1 MRVPMGKARVCAIR
15 KTCRFESCL
24 GLFFILY
31 QTGAT
36 GIGLLTQALRFN
48 SERLHEFNKE
58 DKMVEIKKITKDSKY
73 VTVYGEKDNGKK
85 TKVRISRKTA
95 IAKEILSKGRF
106 SLLNNFDKQKIISS
120 LNHHGS
126 LIVHRKS

>member
-1 MRVPMGKARVCAIR
+1 
-15 KTCRFESCL
+15 
-24 GLFFILY
+24 
-31 QTGAT
+31 
-36 GIGLLTQALRFN
+36 
-48 SERLHEFNKE
+48 
-58 DKMVEIKKITKDSKY
+58 MVEIKKITKDSKY

>member
-1 MRVPMGKARVCAIR
+1 MSNHYIMRICWVLLVLPAI
-15 KTCRFESCL
+15 KL
-24 GLFFILY
+24 
-31 QTGAT
+31 GAT

-48 SERLHEFNKE
+48 SERLHELNKE